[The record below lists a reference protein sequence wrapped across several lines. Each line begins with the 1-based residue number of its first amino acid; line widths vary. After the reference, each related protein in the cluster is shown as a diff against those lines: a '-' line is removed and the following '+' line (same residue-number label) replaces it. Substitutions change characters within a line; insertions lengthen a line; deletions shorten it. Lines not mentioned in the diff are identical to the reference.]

1 MMEVTIYTDGA
12 CRGNPG
18 PGGYGSI
25 LRYIGPDGKVY
36 EKELS
41 AGYES
46 TTNNRMEI
54 LAAVAALE
62 ALKKPCQVMLYS
74 DSQYLVNAFRQGWL
88 QKWKTNDWYRDAK
101 RKEKAKNID
110 LWKRL
115 DAAMQQHQVKF
126 QWVKGH
132 AENPFNNRC
141 DELAVAAALDK
152 ARRQVDAGFLSE
164 VSK

>member
-1 MMEVTIYTDGA
+1 MMEITIYTDGA

-25 LRYIGPDGKVY
+25 LRYTGPDGKVY
-36 EKELS
+36 EKEIS

-62 ALKKPCQVMLYS
+62 ALKKPCQITLYS

-88 QKWKTNDWYRDAK
+88 EKWKRNDWYRDAK
-101 RKEKAKNID
+101 RKEKAKNVD

-115 DAAMQQHQVKF
+115 DEAMKSHRVTF

-141 DELAVAAALDK
+141 DELAVAAALNKD
-152 ARRQVDAGFLSE
+152 ARMTDDGFVTE
-164 VSK
+164 I